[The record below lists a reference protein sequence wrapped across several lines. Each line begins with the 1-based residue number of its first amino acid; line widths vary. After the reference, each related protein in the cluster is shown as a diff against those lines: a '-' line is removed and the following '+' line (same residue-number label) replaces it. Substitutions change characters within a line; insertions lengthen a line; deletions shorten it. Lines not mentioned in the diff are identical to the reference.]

1 MLAHFIVFYLSM
13 LFRLSH
19 LMRPREMRWLLH
31 SNQLASVNKQLLHG
45 QTSLLSQPQ
54 NAKLNWAQ
62 IKKYLN
68 KSESILPQTLG
79 HHQPTPKPM
88 PTPSCLFFLF
98 LFFENKNNNARTTTF
113 TTTNPGP
120 IINPLLSPY
129 QAQVFYFILRIKTVM
144 LGPQLLP

>member
-1 MLAHFIVFYLSM
+1 MLVRSNQLNRPLLFLILAHFIVFYMSM

-19 LMRPREMRWLLH
+19 LMRPREMRQLLH

-79 HHQPTPKPM
+79 HHQPAPKPM
-88 PTPSCLFFLF
+88 PSPSCLFFLF
-98 LFFENKNNNARTTTF
+98 CFLK
-113 TTTNPGP
+113 
-120 IINPLLSPY
+120 I
-129 QAQVFYFILRIKTVM
+129 RIVM
-144 LGPQLLP
+144 LEQQLLPPQTLGPSSTHS